1 MVRIMRSTKIIS
13 LTPSGLTY
21 ADDEGG
27 PISVDFHECC
37 IGFTKYLQKERGLTE
52 EERRKL
58 EQQTKTVALRN
69 AFAKPMYIE
78 FLCDPPVRFEFKRR
92 LFRNPYTEFNR
103 INSVIQGAGWKTFD
117 LG

>member
-1 MVRIMRSTKIIS
+1 MRRRKMIS

-21 ADDEGG
+21 ADDLGR
-27 PISVDFHECC
+27 PIFVDFHECC

-58 EQQTKTVALRN
+58 EQKTKTVALRN

-78 FLCDPPVRFEFKRR
+78 FLCDPPVRLEFKRK
-92 LFRNPYTEFNR
+92 LFGNPHSDFSR
-103 INSVIQGAGWKTFD
+103 INSELQDAGWKTFD